1 MKMRSNILISLGTMA
16 AMLAATACSSDGDD
30 GNRPVP
36 IVLTSTIGTTPTSRA
51 AHSGLQS
58 TQIAAGNGNVGV
70 WIVEDTGTEAPVCEN
85 HAYSA
90 DGSGKLSTSTPQ
102 YFPIDGTLVNVYAY
116 APRQESG
123 IGLTSGTFTVPSE
136 QTSNDAYIAAD
147 LLIGA
152 PLNNHINMGQPVV
165 NISFSHKMAKI
176 VLDFSAVATDEIK
189 GAEIT
194 TCDLFNSVA
203 YNIKTAQV
211 TTDEAGTKA
220 KIESQV
226 TDDKKAVFLL
236 PEQKVASG
244 VKLFSMKLSGT
255 TIHYV
260 TPAEITFES
269 GRVYT
274 YNMKVSTTGELVAT
288 SADINGWGSGTSGEG
303 QVTLP

>member
-1 MKMRSNILISLGTMA
+1 MA

-51 AHSGLQS
+51 AQSDLQS
-58 TQIAAGNGNVGV
+58 TQIVAGDDNVGV
-70 WIVEDTGTEAPVCEN
+70 WIVKDTNDEAVLCAN
-85 HAYSA
+85 KAYSA
-90 DGSGKLSTSTPQ
+90 DGSGKLNTDENP
-102 YFPIDGTLVNVYAY
+102 YFPVDGSLVKIYAY
-116 APRQESG
+116 APRQASG

-136 QTSNDAYIAAD
+136 QTCDAGYLAAD

-152 PLNNHINMGQPVV
+152 PVNNHINMGQPVV
-165 NISFSHKMAKI
+165 NISFNHKMAKI
-176 VLDFSAVATDEIK
+176 VLDFSTVTTDEIK

-194 TCDLFNSVA
+194 TCDLFNSLT
-203 YNIKTAQV
+203 YNIQTAQV
-211 TTDEAGTKA
+211 MTDEAGTKA
-220 KIESQV
+220 KIKSQV

-244 VKLFSMKLSGT
+244 VQLFSMTLSGT

-269 GRVYT
+269 GKVYT
-274 YNMKVSTTGELVAT
+274 YNMKASTSPVPINIESCVVTSWGIGNIGGGSLVVN
-288 SADINGWGSGTSGEG
+288 D
-303 QVTLP
+303 